1 MLAAR
6 ETTKVAD
13 AKRRPMLSANGFAT
27 SGSYGSIYPS
37 SARVDP
43 AYSLLAP
50 TGTLLDANIML
61 MVPLLTGGLFSSEV
75 RAARSLEAAAV
86 QDLREVQAD
95 AALRAEEAY
104 LRVLVAAENAVAAR
118 VRVEASSEL
127 VRTTRAQLDA
137 GKGIEASVQRAAA
150 EVAQAQRALT
160 SAESEREKALLDL
173 RAEIGLDPEAAL
185 ALSDTLEAAIP
196 VEDVR
201 TAVASALERR
211 PMVRAARARA
221 DAAKAEVGAAEG
233 ALRPQVYGV
242 AMADAAN
249 QSMNRG
255 GSVGIT
261 VSVPLFDGGARRAET
276 ARARAMRERALAVLR
291 QVEVTVQKEVR
302 QAYVD
307 LATAETNVTSARS
320 SVQSAQAAYD
330 VAALRV
336 ANGKGILVEQLDALQ
351 TLTQAKADLAASM
364 FDRRIAHAR
373 ILRATGTILPA
384 EAGK

>member
-1 MLAAR
+1 
-6 ETTKVAD
+6 
-13 AKRRPMLSANGFAT
+13 
-27 SGSYGSIYPS
+27 
-37 SARVDP
+37 
-43 AYSLLAP
+43 
-50 TGTLLDANIML
+50 
-61 MVPLLTGGLFSSEV
+61 
-75 RAARSLEAAAV
+75 
-86 QDLREVQAD
+86 
-95 AALRAEEAY
+95 
-104 LRVLVAAENAVAAR
+104 
-118 VRVEASSEL
+118 
-127 VRTTRAQLDA
+127 
-137 GKGIEASVQRAAA
+137 
-150 EVAQAQRALT
+150 
-160 SAESEREKALLDL
+160 
-173 RAEIGLDPEAAL
+173 
-185 ALSDTLEAAIP
+185 
-196 VEDVR
+196 
-201 TAVASALERR
+201 
-211 PMVRAARARA
+211 MVRAAQARA
-221 DAAKAEVGAAEG
+221 EAAKAEVGAAEG

-255 GSVGIT
+255 GSIGIT

-307 LATAETNVTSARS
+307 FATAEANVTSARS

-330 VAALRV
+330 VSALRV